1 MAQEKEGIEGQIP
14 FTQAPDAGAEGEPEA
29 WGERTRVVGERH
41 PRVDGYERVSGAAV
55 FPSDVVL
62 PGMVYGAMLGS
73 PHANA
78 RVKSIDT
85 SAAEGMAGVYAV
97 ISRNTGDANPAWS
110 YGGGHQ
116 GRLFEDHCRFEGEA
130 VAAVAADTPYRAADA
145 LRAIVVEY
153 EELPF
158 VSDVAHALDEDAPGV
173 HADGN
178 LAGESEDGR
187 GDVEQGF
194 AAADVVL
201 ERNFRVGSQM
211 QTPLEPHGC
220 VASWDGDRLT
230 VWESTQG
237 VFAIQGELAEV
248 LDMPLA
254 RVRVIGH
261 YVGGAF
267 GSKLRTDKYAV
278 AAALM
283 ARRINRPVKLFLT
296 REQTLL
302 TQGNR
307 PATLMTLK
315 VGAKKDGTLTA
326 IHFEGTGASG
336 AYKAGG
342 TSLLDWIAK
351 DLYRCPNVRTHL
363 KDVYINAQP
372 ARPFRAPG
380 YVQGSWAMDQM
391 MDELAAELAMDPV
404 ALRLKNIP
412 DGSQARDDK
421 PYTTDGLRRCIEE
434 GAAAF
439 GWQQARAAGKGKGV
453 AGKGEGHVRRGVGMA
468 AANWYVGDGGP
479 PATVIL
485 RLYVDGTANL
495 NMGASDIGTGTKTVM
510 AMVVAEEF
518 GMDPDAIQVEHA
530 DTATTQFATPSGG
543 SKTVPTEAPT
553 VRRACL
559 AVKDQLMDMAATQLG
574 RPRQEIRFAGDRLE
588 TTDGLETVAITDLDA
603 LKNQKV
609 VVGIGERQPNP
620 DDVSITPFAAQFC
633 EVEVNTGTG
642 EVRLLR
648 MVGTNES
655 GRVINRLT
663 WDGQLVGGVTMGAGF
678 AQTESRVLDG
688 PTGKLCNKSWHD
700 YKLPTALDVPDEVVS
715 APVMLNDEEANIVGA
730 KGLGEPVTIPT
741 GAAIA
746 NAVYDAVGVRML
758 DTPINPETLVAR
770 IDHQEGPQ

>member
-1 MAQEKEGIEGQIP
+1 MAEEGKGIEGQIP
-14 FTQAPDAGAEGEPEA
+14 FTQAPDAGAAGEAEP
-29 WGERTRVVGERH
+29 WGERTRVVGQRR

-85 SAAEGMAGVYAV
+85 AAAAAMPGVYAV

-110 YGGGHQ
+110 YGDGHQ

-130 VAAVAADTPYRAADA
+130 VAAVAADSPYRAADA
-145 LRAIVVEY
+145 LRAIAVEY

-158 VSDVAHALDEDAPGV
+158 VSDVARALDDDAPGV
-173 HADGN
+173 HPDGN
-178 LAGESEDGR
+178 LAGESDDAR

-201 ERNFRVGSQM
+201 ERSYRVESQM

-220 VASWDGDRLT
+220 VARWDGDRLT

-248 LDMPLA
+248 LGLPLA

-283 ARRINRPVKLFLT
+283 AQRINRPVKLFLT

-307 PATLMTLK
+307 PPTLMTLR

-336 AYKAGG
+336 AYRAGG
-342 TSLLDWIAK
+342 TALLDWIAK

-380 YVQGSWAMDQM
+380 YVQCSWAMDQM
-391 MDELAAELAMDPV
+391 MDELATELAMDPV

-412 DGSQARDDK
+412 GGSQARGDK

-439 GWQQARAAGKGKGV
+439 GWQQAKASGN
-453 AGKGEGHVRRGVGMA
+453 GEGHVRRGVGMA
-468 AANWYVGDGGP
+468 AANWFVGDGGP

-518 GMDPDAIQVEHA
+518 GMGPDAIQVEHA

-559 AVKDQLMDMAATQLG
+559 AVKDQLMDMAAAQLG
-574 RPRQEIRFAGDRLE
+574 RSREEIRFAGDRLE
-588 TTDGLETVAITDLDA
+588 TTDGLEAVAITDLDA

-609 VVGIGERQPNP
+609 VVGVGERRPNR

-633 EVEVNTGTG
+633 EVEVNTRTG

-648 MVGTNES
+648 MLGTNES

-663 WDGQLVGGVTMGAGF
+663 WDGQVVGGITMGVGF

-715 APVMLNDEEANIVGA
+715 APVMLNDREANIVGA

-746 NAVYDAVGVRML
+746 NAVYDAVGVRMS

-770 IDHQEGPQ
+770 IHHQEGQP